1 MRYKIGER
9 KEVSMYLRTDF
20 MVRSTEEAIP
30 KEQAQK
36 ALEGVSWVKGVKWAD
51 SILSLSYDSG
61 ELSTLRLIEVIKNF
75 GYEVVSVEK
84 MTEVAE
90 ILDRV

>member
-1 MRYKIGER
+1 
-9 KEVSMYLRTDF
+9 MYLRTDF
-20 MVRSTEEAIP
+20 LVRSTEEAIP
-30 KEQAQK
+30 RDQTLK
-36 ALEGVSWVKGVKWAD
+36 ALEAVSWVKGVKWTD

-75 GYEVVSVEK
+75 GYEVVSVGK
-84 MTEVAE
+84 MTEVTE